1 VAGGRKDGQKELTRE
16 ERERANQQRRETA
29 ERHAR
34 EGRPLDHPHTARGD
48 DVVEEASD
56 ESFPASDPPSWTPT
70 TSIGPADE
78 EVEKRR

>member
-1 VAGGRKDGQKELTRE
+1 VAAGRKEGEKERTSE
-16 ERERANQQRRETA
+16 QRERAEQSRKETA

-34 EGRPLDHPHTARGD
+34 EGRPIDHPRTARGD

-70 TSIGPADE
+70 TSIGPADAE
-78 EVEKRR
+78 LEK